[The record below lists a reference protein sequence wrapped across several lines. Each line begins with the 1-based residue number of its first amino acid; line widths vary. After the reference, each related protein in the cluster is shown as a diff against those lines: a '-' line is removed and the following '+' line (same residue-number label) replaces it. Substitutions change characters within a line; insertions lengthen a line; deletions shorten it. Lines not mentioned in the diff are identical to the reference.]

1 MNKGPLTMPRL
12 SQFLLILFLIF
23 RGNFC
28 FAQASDELEV
38 ILDLNSP
45 SSALPKIYNAN
56 IDLSG
61 RGTHPDMDW
70 PQTLAA
76 KEVID
81 TWQKDL
87 GFSRFYRIQYN
98 LWEIAQL
105 AKDEASQKKLLENY
119 EEIIGKISDAGGTV
133 ILDLFGTPFGLG
145 RVLDKNSS
153 VHNLAAYKELIKDT
167 IRRLSCEKKY
177 NIWYEVWNAP
187 DLEDFFLGE
196 KSEYLNL
203 YRVAAEAV
211 KELRQETK
219 MHIPLGGPST
229 SSWFANI
236 GPNNNIL
243 FPERSLIYELIK
255 YCSNYKLP
263 LDFISWH
270 AYSSDPA
277 PEKQATIYKKPFI
290 KLIREWL
297 SYFNFQDNLPL
308 IIDEWNF
315 DASSNI
321 SPKRGKDAYIAASYI
336 PARIKNMHEA
346 GIDYQ
351 SYFCLED
358 FAGNKEKVNRNLGV
372 FYFDAARSGSKGYA
386 KASYNAMRMLN
397 LLGSELL
404 PFKLEDEF
412 IGLIPTK
419 SQDYLAVLV
428 YNYID
433 PLAAMNYLS
442 NKIVD
447 LNPAEKKTV
456 LNIVK
461 SDRVDKII
469 SGQTDLS
476 ILRLSE
482 NAKNMFTRAI
492 ILNNSAKKFS
502 ESSRKIKLIFKGAK
516 DVYVLSRY
524 LIDNSCSGDCKFEAK
539 EVKEVDFNQEYV
551 EALEMSP
558 YSVQLLVFKK
568 KLLPPPPA
576 VEATQKVSAVEEP
589 VKNAENE

>member
-1 MNKGPLTMPRL
+1 MPRL

-45 SSALPKIYNAN
+45 SSPLSKIYNAN

-61 RGTHPDMDW
+61 RGAHPDMDW

-119 EEIIGKISDAGGTV
+119 EEVIGKISDAGGTV

-153 VHNLAAYKELIKDT
+153 VHNLAAYKELVKDT
-167 IRRLSCEKKY
+167 IRKLSCEKKY

-404 PFKLEDEF
+404 PVKLEDEF

-447 LNPAEKKTV
+447 LTGAEKKTV

-476 ILRLSE
+476 ILRLTE

-502 ESSRKIKLIFKGAK
+502 ELSRKIKLIFKGAK

-524 LIDNSCSGDCKFEAK
+524 LIDSSCSGDCKFEAK

-568 KLLPPPPA
+568 KILPVPV
-576 VEATQKVSAVEEP
+576 VEAKPEVSVIEEP